1 MTTDHLPSTRS
12 ATGQDPGRLLR
23 LLLRLD
29 AAASGA
35 LGVLLATAGNLL
47 DDPLGIPAAVLMGV
61 GGFLVAYAAALWFIG
76 SRPKVSRPAVRVVA
90 AGNLLWVAASVIAA
104 AAGWW
109 APTALGTGLV
119 LAQAAAVAL
128 FAELQLTGLR
138 RTRRPA
144 AWQEQAR

>member
-1 MTTDHLPSTRS
+1 MTTNHLPSTR
-12 ATGQDPGRLLR
+12 ATGQDRSRLLR
-23 LLLRLD
+23 LSLTLD

-35 LGVLLATAGNLL
+35 LGVLLATVGNLL
-47 DDPLGIPAAVLMGV
+47 DDPLGIPAAVLVGV

-109 APTALGTGLV
+109 SPTTLGTALV

-138 RTRRPA
+138 RSRRPA
-144 AWQEQAR
+144 AWQEQPR

>member
-1 MTTDHLPSTRS
+1 MTTNHLPSIR
-12 ATGQDPGRLLR
+12 ATGQDRSRLLR
-23 LLLRLD
+23 LSLTLD

-47 DDPLGIPAAVLMGV
+47 DDPLGIPAAVLVGV

-109 APTALGTGLV
+109 SPTTLGTALV

-144 AWQEQAR
+144 AWQEQPR